1 MSAAAAAATAAI
13 PRRRA
18 HGEASWPQRLGRSLM
33 LPIATLPAAGL
44 LSRLGQPD
52 LLGRWHAT
60 AKVAQVLAAAGG
72 GLFDWLPLLFAIGVA
87 VGFARKGDGSTAVA
101 AAVGFVVFSKV
112 VQVFAPVDSQQGF
125 STSWLEAPIHWPYS
139 VLSGIIVGLVSALMW
154 ERFHRIKLPTSLA
167 FFGGRRFV
175 PMVNAVV
182 LLLLGVVFGLVFPFF
197 SHGLTVLGDF
207 VTGHPVVGGGIY
219 GFANRLLIPLGL
231 HNVLNVLL
239 WFILGS
245 FHGQTGDINRFII
258 AHDPSAGSFMTG
270 FFPIFM
276 FGLPAAALAIWRT
289 ARPSQRRLIGG
300 IMISAALTSFLTG
313 VTEPIEFSFLFVAW
327 PLYLLNAVLTGS
339 SLLLCNALGI
349 HDGFNFSAGA
359 VDYVL
364 NYGIATRAWLLIP
377 IGLGYALIY
386 YFVFR
391 WVIIRWN
398 LRTPGREEPMA
409 AAAIGAGTDHED
421 LADLDE
427 PTVRER
433 PVHLPDGPRHLAPE
447 PARGPARPPP
457 RSPRR
462 APPRRPPE
470 QQ

>member
-13 PRRRA
+13 PHRRRA

-87 VGFARKGDGSTAVA
+87 VGFARKSDGTTAVA
-101 AAVGFVVFSKV
+101 AAVGFVVFNKV
-112 VQVFAPVDSQQGF
+112 VQVFAPVASQTGF
-125 STSWLEAPIHWPYS
+125 SASWLEAPIHWPYS
-139 VLSGIIVGLVSALMW
+139 VLSGIIVGLVSAVMW
-154 ERFHRIKLPTSLA
+154 ERFHKIKLPRSLA
-167 FFGGRRFV
+167 FFAGRRFV
-175 PMVNAVV
+175 PIINALA
-182 LLLLGVVFGLVFPFF
+182 LLALGVVFGLIFRFF
-197 SHGLTVLGDF
+197 NDGLTVLGDF

-239 WFILGS
+239 WFVLGT
-245 FHGQTGDINRFII
+245 FHGQTGDINRFLI

-289 ARPSQRRLIGG
+289 ARPSQRKLIGG

-364 NYGIATRAWLLIP
+364 NYGIATKAWLLIP

-391 WVIIRWN
+391 WVIIKWN
-398 LRTPGREEPMA
+398 LRTPGREDLTPEL
-409 AAAIGAGTDHED
+409 ED
-421 LADLDE
+421 TA
-427 PTVRER
+427 PTVRAL
-433 PVHLPDGPRHLAPE
+433 PVVIPDGPRHQAPE
-447 PARGPARPPP
+447 PPP
-457 RSPRR
+457 RRP
-462 APPRRPPE
+462 APKRPRRPPE
-470 QQ
+470 PQ